1 MSDWAGHVPSS
12 EAMRALSWAEIAE
25 VGAKWVRV
33 ATVEPMLRIETVHLD
48 DVVSIC
54 KIRKL
59 LQ

>member
-1 MSDWAGHVPSS
+1 MW
-12 EAMRALSWAEIAE
+12 ALSWAEIAE

-33 ATVEPMLRIETVHLD
+33 ATVEPLRIETVHLD

>member
-12 EAMRALSWAEIAE
+12 EAMWALSWAEIAE